1 LRGGFVEWIEL
12 GRIRRP
18 FGVKGWLHVESF
30 TDPLEA
36 LLDYPRWT
44 LRSAAGARATH
55 AVLEGRAQGRELVV
69 RLDGLEDR
77 EQAQGLVGA
86 VIEIDRSEL
95 PPTRAREYYRADL
108 LGLAVSNRAGVAL
121 GVLAHFVDGPSGP
134 TMVIRDAAAAEHWVP
149 ATPEYL
155 WKVELDAGRIVVD
168 WPLDSA

>member
-1 LRGGFVEWIEL
+1 VEWIEL

-44 LRSAAGARATH
+44 LRGAGGARATR
-55 AVLEGRAQGRELVV
+55 AVLEGRTQGRELVV
-69 RLDGLEDR
+69 HLEGLEDR
-77 EQAQGLVGA
+77 EHAQELVGA
-86 VIEIDRSEL
+86 VIEIARSAL

-108 LGLAVSNRAGVAL
+108 VGLLVSNRDGVEL
-121 GVLAHFVDGPSGP
+121 GVLEHFVDGPSGP
-134 TMVIRDAAAAEHWVP
+134 SMVIRHAQATQHWVP

-155 WKVELDAGRIVVD
+155 WKVDLAAGRIVVD
-168 WPLDSA
+168 WPIDSE